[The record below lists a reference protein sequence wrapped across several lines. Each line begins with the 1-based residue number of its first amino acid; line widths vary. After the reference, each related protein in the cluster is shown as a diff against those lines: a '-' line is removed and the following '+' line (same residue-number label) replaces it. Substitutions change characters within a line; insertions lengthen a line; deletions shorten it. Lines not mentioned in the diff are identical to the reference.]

1 MIPGKEEFLK
11 KQRFREETL
20 FQKSRQRELPAF
32 HMGKIKSIHKTTRP
46 LDIPESGL
54 LSGIRAAHQYSPS
67 QMGKGVW

>member
-32 HMGKIKSIHKTTRP
+32 HMGKIKSIYIKQLARS
-46 LDIPESGL
+46 IF
-54 LSGIRAAHQYSPS
+54 QSPDS
-67 QMGKGVW
+67 